1 MTSSYLLRKE
11 GIAKSASSEPI
22 ERKLTLSA
30 HMTGWSVRG
39 NNNITM
45 VLESVRGNNINI
57 VLEYVRG
64 NNMVLKRELL
74 CSLKLEIRTLS

>member
-1 MTSSYLLRKE
+1 
-11 GIAKSASSEPI
+11 
-22 ERKLTLSA
+22 
-30 HMTGWSVRG
+30 MTGWSVRG

-45 VLESVRGNNINI
+45 VLESVMGNNINI

-74 CSLKLEIRTLS
+74 CSLKLESRTLSKADLKERLFLNPDYEISLLLTQL